1 MAIMVLIEG
10 ISMPVF
16 GYGQN
21 FCGLQNSNDVFVL
34 NAYNPPPVNNHN
46 TIQPD
51 TIQSDTIQPDT
62 VVSDTVVFDTIASD
76 KIQPDSLASDSTE
89 KQKKTDRL
97 EHPVYYHATDSNII
111 YLQKNLIYLY
121 KDAEITY
128 GDIKVNADFI
138 RVDLDK
144 NELLAYGMPDSTG
157 KTVGKPFFSQ
167 GDESFEADTIRY
179 NFKSKKGII
188 KEVTTEFEGSY
199 MHGSRTKRHADK
211 SIHMVNGKFTTCD
224 LDHPHFYFNISKA
237 KVIPNDKIVAGPSFL
252 VLEDI
257 PTPLGIPFGFFPN
270 TKGATSGVIIPEYG
284 EEQNRGF
291 FLRNGGYYWA
301 INDYLDLLLTGGIY
315 SKGSWEARASTHYKV
330 RYKMS
335 GNLSFHY
342 NKNVLGYEGLE
353 SYQTNRMYKF
363 KWHHKQDPKAHPSMN
378 FSANVDMSSSA
389 YDKFNTYSAQNR
401 LKNTKQSSIN
411 FSKFWPN
418 TPFSLNMSLL
428 HNQNSRDSSVSLTLP
443 QLSFNMSRVY
453 PFKHK
458 EASGGQKFY
467 EKIGISYSMS
477 SLNRVNAHEDSV
489 FHSQL
494 DDFSNGIKH
503 SVPVSTSTKIFSHLT
518 LSPNF
523 NYTERWYLNETNK
536 YWDENLFNPSDSTYG
551 GVVSEEQRGFVRAWD
566 YRAGAN
572 LSTKIYGMFEFKSER
587 LKAIRHVLTPSVSY
601 SYFPDFSEE
610 KYGFYENY
618 ISDIRYDDYTG
629 QYDTVR
635 STYSRFEGGVY
646 GSPPSGGAGSVS
658 FSLGNNLDMKVANP
672 EDTAKKERKIAL
684 LESLNFRTNYD
695 IMADSLNW
703 SPMTMTG
710 RTRIG
715 KFNINFS
722 STFDPYA
729 YVVDSTG
736 SASRVDQLQL
746 NRQGN
751 LFRITRASL
760 NLGVGFSASDNKEDG
775 QRARDFLYGYPH
787 AYVDFSIP
795 WNINFDYT
803 LNYDKPYNEKNITQ
817 TVNVRGDV
825 SLTKKWKISFNT
837 GYDFVNKK
845 VSYTHV
851 EIHRDLHCW
860 EMSLA
865 FVPFGNNTYYSFQIN
880 VKAPMLQDLK
890 LHKRQSFWDN
900 I

>member
-1 MAIMVLIEG
+1 LKIFDKIFKSLLTMLIFIAIGGGITMVSGMEIRENAMQ
-10 ISMPVF
+10 ISPDTTNMESSDSV
-16 GYGQN
+16 
-21 FCGLQNSNDVFVL
+21 VL
-34 NAYNPPPVNNHN
+34 NDSLSKDSIKN
-46 TIQPD
+46 D
-51 TIQSDTIQPDT
+51 SL
-62 VVSDTVVFDTIASD
+62 VSDRV
-76 KIQPDSLASDSTE
+76 KK
-89 KQKKTDRL
+89 KQSNAL

-111 YLQKNLIYLY
+111 YLQKSLIYLY
-121 KDAEITY
+121 KEAEVVY
-128 GDIKVNADFI
+128 NDIQVNADFI

-144 NELLAYGMPDSTG
+144 NELLSYGMPDSTG
-157 KTVGKPFFSQ
+157 TTVGKPVFKQ
-167 GDESFEADTIRY
+167 GDESFKADTIRY
-179 NFKSKKGII
+179 NFKSKRGII
-188 KEVTTEFEGSY
+188 KKVTTEFDGSY
-199 MHGSRTKRHADK
+199 MHGARTKRQADK

-224 LDHPHFYFNISKA
+224 LEHPHFYFNISKA
-237 KVIPNDKIVAGPSFL
+237 KVIPDDKIVAGPSYL
-252 VLEDI
+252 VIEDI
-257 PTPLGIPFGFFPN
+257 PTPVGIPFGFFPN
-270 TKGATSGVIIPEYG
+270 TKGASSGVIIPEYG

-301 INDYLDLLLTGGIY
+301 INNYLDLLLTGGIY
-315 SKGSWEARASTHYKV
+315 SKGSWEARAATHYKI

-342 NKNVLGYEGLE
+342 NRNVLGYKGLE
-353 SYQTNRMYKF
+353 NYQTNRMYKF
-363 KWHHKQDPKAHPSMN
+363 KWYHKQDPKAHPSMN

-389 YDKFNTYSAQNR
+389 YDKYNTYSAQSR
-401 LKNTKQSSIN
+401 LTNTKQSSIN
-411 FSKFWPN
+411 FSKFWPG

-428 HNQNSRDSSVSLTLP
+428 HSQNSRDSSVTLTLP
-443 QLSFNMSRVY
+443 QMSFNMSRIY
-453 PFKHK
+453 PLKRK
-458 EASGGQKFY
+458 EATGSPRIY

-477 SLNRVNAHEDSV
+477 TLNRVTAHEDSI
-489 FHSQL
+489 FQSQIG
-494 DDFSNGIKH
+494 DFSNGIKH
-503 SVPVSTSTKIFSHLT
+503 NIPVSTSVKLFKHLT

-523 NYTERWYLNETNK
+523 NFTDRMYFEETNRYYDDSLYNET
-536 YWDENLFNPSDSTYG
+536 DSTYG
-551 GVVSEEQRGFVRAWD
+551 GVVTEQVQGLVNAWD

-601 SYFPDFSEE
+601 SYFPDFSDE

-618 ISDIRYDDYTG
+618 ISDIQYNDYTG

-658 FSLGNNLDMKVANP
+658 FSLSNKLDMKVENP
-672 EDTAKKERKIAL
+672 NDTAKKERKIAL
-684 LESLNFRTNYD
+684 LESLNFRTNYN

-703 SPMTMTG
+703 SPLTMTG

-722 STFDPYA
+722 STFDPFA
-729 YVVDSTG
+729 YMIDSTG
-736 SASRVDQLQL
+736 SAKRINEMQL
-746 NRQGN
+746 NHEGE

-760 NLGVGFSASDNKEDG
+760 NLGVGFSASKNKDNN
-775 QRARDFLYGYPH
+775 QQARNFLYGYPH
-787 AYVDFSIP
+787 SYVDFSIP
-795 WNINFDYT
+795 WNLNFDYT
-803 LNYDKPYNEKNITQ
+803 LNYNKPYDEKRLTQ

-825 SLTKKWKISFNT
+825 SVTKKWKVSFNT

-880 VKAPMLQDLK
+880 VKSPLLQDLK
-890 LHKRQSFWDN
+890 LNKRQSFWDN

>member
-1 MAIMVLIEG
+1 MLIFIAIGGGITMVSGMEIRENAMQ
-10 ISMPVF
+10 ISPDTTNMESSDSV
-16 GYGQN
+16 
-21 FCGLQNSNDVFVL
+21 VL
-34 NAYNPPPVNNHN
+34 NDSLSKDSIKN
-46 TIQPD
+46 D
-51 TIQSDTIQPDT
+51 SL
-62 VVSDTVVFDTIASD
+62 VSDRV
-76 KIQPDSLASDSTE
+76 KK
-89 KQKKTDRL
+89 KQSNAL

-111 YLQKNLIYLY
+111 YLQKSLIYLY
-121 KDAEITY
+121 KEAEVVY
-128 GDIKVNADFI
+128 NDIQVNADFI

-144 NELLAYGMPDSTG
+144 NELLSYGMPDSTG
-157 KTVGKPFFSQ
+157 TTVGKPVFKQ
-167 GDESFEADTIRY
+167 GDESFKADTIRY
-179 NFKSKKGII
+179 NFKSKRGII
-188 KEVTTEFEGSY
+188 KKVTTEFDGSY
-199 MHGSRTKRHADK
+199 MHGARTKRQADK

-224 LDHPHFYFNISKA
+224 LEHPHFYFNISKA
-237 KVIPNDKIVAGPSFL
+237 KVIPDDKIVAGPSYL
-252 VLEDI
+252 VIEDI
-257 PTPLGIPFGFFPN
+257 PTPVGIPFGFFPN
-270 TKGATSGVIIPEYG
+270 TKGASSGVIIPEYG

-301 INDYLDLLLTGGIY
+301 INNYLDLLLTGGIY
-315 SKGSWEARASTHYKV
+315 SKGSWEARAATHYKI

-342 NKNVLGYEGLE
+342 NRNVLGYKGLE
-353 SYQTNRMYKF
+353 NYQTNRMYKF
-363 KWHHKQDPKAHPSMN
+363 KWYHKQDPKAHPSMN

-389 YDKFNTYSAQNR
+389 YDKYNTYSAQSR
-401 LKNTKQSSIN
+401 LTNTKQSSIN
-411 FSKFWPN
+411 FSKFWPG

-428 HNQNSRDSSVSLTLP
+428 HSQNSRDSSVTLTLP
-443 QLSFNMSRVY
+443 QMSFNMSRIY
-453 PFKHK
+453 PLKRK
-458 EASGGQKFY
+458 EATGSPRIY

-477 SLNRVNAHEDSV
+477 TLNRVTAHEDSI
-489 FHSQL
+489 FQSQIG
-494 DDFSNGIKH
+494 DFSNGIKH
-503 SVPVSTSTKIFSHLT
+503 NIPVSTSVKLFKHLT

-523 NYTERWYLNETNK
+523 NFTDRMYFEETNRYYDDSLYNET
-536 YWDENLFNPSDSTYG
+536 DSTYG
-551 GVVSEEQRGFVRAWD
+551 GVVTEQVQGLVNAWD

-601 SYFPDFSEE
+601 SYFPDFSDE

-618 ISDIRYDDYTG
+618 ISDIQYNDYTG

-658 FSLGNNLDMKVANP
+658 FSLSNKLDMKVENP
-672 EDTAKKERKIAL
+672 NDTAKKERKIAL
-684 LESLNFRTNYD
+684 LESLNFRTNYN

-703 SPMTMTG
+703 SPLTMTG

-722 STFDPYA
+722 STFDPFA
-729 YVVDSTG
+729 YMIDSTG
-736 SASRVDQLQL
+736 SAKRINEMQL
-746 NRQGN
+746 NHEGE

-760 NLGVGFSASDNKEDG
+760 NLGVGFSASKNKDNN
-775 QRARDFLYGYPH
+775 QQARNFLYGYPH
-787 AYVDFSIP
+787 SYVDFSIP
-795 WNINFDYT
+795 WNLNFDYT
-803 LNYDKPYNEKNITQ
+803 LNYNKPYDEKRLTQ

-825 SLTKKWKISFNT
+825 SVTKKWKVSFNT

-880 VKAPMLQDLK
+880 VKSPLLQDLK
-890 LHKRQSFWDN
+890 LNKRQSFWDN